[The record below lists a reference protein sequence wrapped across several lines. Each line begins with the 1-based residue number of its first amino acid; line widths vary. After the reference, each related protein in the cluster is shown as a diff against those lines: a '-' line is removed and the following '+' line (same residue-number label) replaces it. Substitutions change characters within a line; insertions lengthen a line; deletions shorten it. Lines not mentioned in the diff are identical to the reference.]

1 MLQIARSSVIYI
13 KGINMSI
20 MKRLLPI
27 LLLLCAAQAFSQEP
41 LDSVSFAEM
50 EDSISS
56 LAFKRLKSTQADK
69 LLWKVIRRCNKDLQQ
84 KHEVSK
90 YNIIAT
96 FNRDS
101 FPSYSI
107 NCVISA
113 EAGIGLE
120 KVKLDDFIS
129 SGVYELTRRDSIY
142 IREYLRTFVTLSP
155 ISARGWFFIPVGS
168 KVGLLSPFLDYSR
181 TTKYYYMG
189 AYSISDEMGRGVYR
203 MVFVRNKKRQ
213 LKNVDRRYDPPEIT
227 GTAYIDTNTYQ
238 LKQFKGKAYL
248 PTLQYD
254 PYLNYQVDY
263 EENCDTPILKQINI
277 SWSRDKTLI
286 RATVSRVIE

>member
-1 MLQIARSSVIYI
+1 
-13 KGINMSI
+13 
-20 MKRLLPI
+20 MKHTII
-27 LLLLCAAQAFSQEP
+27 LLCFLPWVFSASSQELP
-41 LDSVSFAEM
+41 DSSYWEAEM

-56 LAFKRLKSTQADK
+56 FTFKRLKSTQADK

-120 KVKLDDFIS
+120 KVKLDEFIY
-129 SGVYELTRRDSIY
+129 SGMYELTRRDSTY
-142 IREYLRTFVTLSP
+142 IREYLKTFATLSP
-155 ISARGWFFIPVGS
+155 INARKTTMGGLAFVPAGS
-168 KVGLLSPFLDYSR
+168 KVGPLSPFLDYSR
-181 TTKYYYMG
+181 TTKFYYIG
-189 AYSISDEMGRGVYR
+189 AYSISNEMGRGVYR

-213 LKNVDRRYDPPEIT
+213 LKNVDRRYDPQEIT

-254 PYLNYQVDY
+254 SYLNYQVDY

-277 SWSRDKTLI
+277 SWPRGKTLI
-286 RATVSRVIE
+286 KATVQIVKE